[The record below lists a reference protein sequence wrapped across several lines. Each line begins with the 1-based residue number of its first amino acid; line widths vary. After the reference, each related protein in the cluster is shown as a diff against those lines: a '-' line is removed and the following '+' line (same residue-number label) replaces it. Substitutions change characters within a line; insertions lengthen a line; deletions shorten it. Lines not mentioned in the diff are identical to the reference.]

1 MRQSIHIAIIIII
14 IIIIITDLTQYE
26 SLALASFS
34 PDI

>member
-1 MRQSIHIAIIIII
+1 MRQSIHIAIIII